1 MMRVIAGKYKA
12 RKIKSP
18 INKRIRPTSDRAK
31 EMIFSTLSSILEK
44 QNKLIQE
51 MITID
56 AFCGTGSLGIEAIS
70 RGAKKVIFIDNDESS
85 LKLVLQNCEEL
96 EILNKT
102 LIKLDLK
109 EFTYKLER
117 ADLIFL
123 DPPYGKFNLNNLVE
137 KICIKKILKPNGIG
151 VIETSKKCELNESK
165 LFTIINKKKTG
176 NSIFYFF
183 TRK

>member
-1 MMRVIAGKYKA
+1 MRVIAGTFKA

-18 INKRIRPTSDRAK
+18 TDKKIRPTSDRAK

-70 RGAKKVIFIDNDESS
+70 RGAKKVIFIDNDENS
-85 LKLVLQNCEEL
+85 LRLVLKNCEEL
-96 EILNKT
+96 EIFNKT
-102 LIKLDLK
+102 LIKLDFTK
-109 EFTYKLER
+109 FTYKQES

-123 DPPYGKFNLNNLVE
+123 DPPYGKFNLKNLIE
-137 KICIKKILKPNGIG
+137 KICMKRVLKINGIG
-151 VIETSKKCELNESK
+151 IIETSKRFELNESN
-165 LFTIINKKKTG
+165 LFTIIKKKKVG
-176 NSIFYFF
+176 DSIFYFF
-183 TRK
+183 TNN